1 MKGLFK
7 IERVEGDVN
16 TDIIFVMSPE
26 KIDCES
32 FSNRLKQIFPIIN
45 DSDIDRLKRGLEAIV
60 EYDTTI
66 AVFDLE
72 VL

>member
-7 IERVEGDVN
+7 IERVNG
-16 TDIIFVMSPE
+16 DIIFAMTPE
-26 KIDCES
+26 KIDCEY
-32 FSNRLKQIFPIIN
+32 FSTRLNQIFPILN
-45 DSDIDRLKRGLEAIV
+45 DSDIERLKRGLEAIV

>member
-7 IERVEGDVN
+7 IERVNGDIN
-16 TDIIFVMSPE
+16 TDIIFAMTPE

-32 FSNRLKQIFPIIN
+32 FAKRLKQIFPILN
-45 DSDIDRLKRGLEAIV
+45 DSDIERLKRGLEAIV